1 MTSVK
6 PVRTIPRISTHTYT
20 YTRALTEV
28 SSSNE
33 STNLLQLSIS
43 KTFDTLPSPSTSP
56 STDFSLPLLQLFR
69 TISTFFYIVHSLC
82 PSFSQY
88 HRFPIID
95 RFGQLGERE
104 RRRKRTERSSRI
116 PFRQL
121 GSRLTSELKTGKER
135 QRDRK
140 IDR

>member
-104 RRRKRTERSSRI
+104 RDDASERNAHHIFHFVSSDQGWPPSWKQVKRDRETER
-116 PFRQL
+116 
-121 GSRLTSELKTGKER
+121 
-135 QRDRK
+135 
-140 IDR
+140 

>member
-104 RRRKRTERSSRI
+104 GETTQANGTLITYSISSARI
-116 PFRQL
+116 KADLRVEN
-121 GSRLTSELKTGKER
+121 R
-135 QRDRK
+135 
-140 IDR
+140 

>member
-95 RFGQLGERE
+95 RFGQLGESERE
-104 RRRKRTERSSRI
+104 TTQANGTLITYSISSARI
-116 PFRQL
+116 KADLRVEN
-121 GSRLTSELKTGKER
+121 R
-135 QRDRK
+135 
-140 IDR
+140 